1 EIVAHSLATESRSA
15 FASNMSPP
23 SRVGSTSRS
32 PTRRPLT
39 VMFAP
44 PACTKL
50 RLHRIWRRPR
60 PLPAPS
66 PALGCHGER
75 CAWATPGLDCHP
87 ERIRS
92 GGRVEGQG
100 LCFFIVFWRRDAAS
114 RRLYCAFL

>member
-1 EIVAHSLATESRSA
+1 MAPS
-15 FASNMSPP
+15 

-39 VMFAP
+39 VMLAP

-50 RLHRIWRRPR
+50 RLHRIWRRPQ

-75 CAWATPGLDCHP
+75 CAGATPGLDCHP
-87 ERIRS
+87 ERIRR
-92 GGRVEGQG
+92 GGRV
-100 LCFFIVFWRRDAAS
+100 RDRAF
-114 RRLYCAFL
+114 AFLLFFGVETPPRGVSTALFCD

>member
-1 EIVAHSLATESRSA
+1 MAPS
-15 FASNMSPP
+15 
-23 SRVGSTSRS
+23 SRVGLTFRS

-39 VMFAP
+39 VMLAP

-50 RLHRIWRRPR
+50 RLHRIWRRPQ

-66 PALGCHGER
+66 PAWGCHRER

-87 ERIRS
+87 ERIRR

-100 LCFFIVFWRRDAAS
+100 LGFLLFFGVETPPRGVSTSFFVTEY
-114 RRLYCAFL
+114 RL

>member
-1 EIVAHSLATESRSA
+1 MALS
-15 FASNMSPP
+15 

-39 VMFAP
+39 VMLAP

-50 RLHRIWRRPR
+50 RLHQTWRRPQ

-75 CAWATPGLDCHP
+75 CAWATPCLDCHP
-87 ERIRS
+87 SES
-92 GGRVEGQG
+92 AVADES
-100 LCFFIVFWRRDAAS
+100 RDKAF
-114 RRLYCAFL
+114 AFLLFFGVETPPRGVSTTLFCD